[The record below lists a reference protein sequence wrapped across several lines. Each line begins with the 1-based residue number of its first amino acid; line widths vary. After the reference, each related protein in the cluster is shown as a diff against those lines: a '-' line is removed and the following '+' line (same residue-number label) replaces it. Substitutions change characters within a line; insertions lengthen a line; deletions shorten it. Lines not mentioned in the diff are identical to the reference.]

1 MVFSKK
7 RSLLFMAISLF
18 VLLTGCGRGEAVNE
32 ADNTFHPLNKLIF
45 QIM

>member
-7 RSLLFMAISLF
+7 RSLLLVAISLF

-32 ADNTFHPLNKLIF
+32 AESIHFIY
-45 QIM
+45 